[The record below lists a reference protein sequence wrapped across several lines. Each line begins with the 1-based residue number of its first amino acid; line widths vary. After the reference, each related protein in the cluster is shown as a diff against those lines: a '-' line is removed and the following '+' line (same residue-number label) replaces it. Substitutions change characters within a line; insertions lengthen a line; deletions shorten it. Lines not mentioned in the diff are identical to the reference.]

1 MSYER
6 ITTIFDGIAIP
17 EEVNLRNVLDDFIN
31 KTSIK
36 VTMFG
41 HCIAYHNISFHELNG
56 DWLYEYL
63 SDMGYI
69 IYDEY
74 ISHIFL
80 GKSIMS
86 VDNDTGSCS
95 LIIDSLPSFPAYT
108 PEIDELI
115 KLLFPDYKPHRY
127 LINWYL

>member
-1 MSYER
+1 MGYER

-17 EEVNLRNVLDDFIN
+17 EEINLRDVLDDFIN

-36 VTMFG
+36 VEAFD
-41 HCIAYHNISFHELNG
+41 HCIAYRNISFHELDG

-69 IYDEY
+69 ICDEY
-74 ISHIFL
+74 MSHVFL
-80 GKSIMS
+80 GKSLMS
-86 VDNDTGSCS
+86 VNDDTHSCS
-95 LIIDSLPSFPAYT
+95 LIMDNLPNFPAYNS
-108 PEIDELI
+108 EIDELI

-127 LINWYL
+127 IINWYL

>member
-6 ITTIFDGIAIP
+6 ITTVFDGIAIP
-17 EEVNLRNVLDDFIN
+17 EEIILSDVFDDFIN

-36 VTMFG
+36 AEVFDR
-41 HCIAYHNISFHELNG
+41 CIAYHSISFHELNG

-69 IYDEY
+69 IFDEDMSCLY
-74 ISHIFL
+74 L

-86 VDNDTGSCS
+86 VGDDTGTCS
-95 LIIDSLPSFPAYT
+95 LIMDNLPSFPNYT
-108 PEIDELI
+108 SEIEELI
-115 KLLFPDYKPHRY
+115 KLLFPDYEPHRY

>member
-6 ITTIFDGIAIP
+6 RTTIFDGIAIP
-17 EEVNLRNVLDDFIN
+17 EEINLRDVLDDFIN

-36 VTMFG
+36 VKAFDR
-41 HCIAYHNISFHELNG
+41 CIAYHNISFHELNG

-63 SDMGYI
+63 SDIGYI

-74 ISHIFL
+74 MSCIFL

-86 VDNDTGSCS
+86 VGDDTGSCS
-95 LIIDSLPSFPAYT
+95 SIMDNLPSFPDYT
-108 PEIDELI
+108 SEIHELI